1 MAGMQKSYKNMYIL
15 EENKFK
21 QWLETM
27 GRAWT
32 TKDAALAVSI
42 FDKNASYAATPY
54 RDALKG
60 KEEIYEYWAK
70 NMGTQENIKFDFE
83 IVAIKD
89 DYGLAHAW
97 GSYQENEKEEFW
109 DGIFWAT
116 FNEEDK
122 CVTWK
127 EWWVTK

>member
-1 MAGMQKSYKNMYIL
+1 MNITEDQFSK
-15 EENKFK
+15 
-21 QWLETM
+21 WLEKM
-27 GRAWT
+27 GKAWT
-32 TKDAALAVSI
+32 TKDASMAVSL
-42 FDKNASYAATPY
+42 FDDNATYAATPY
-54 RDALKG
+54 RDAHKG
-60 KEEIYEYWAK
+60 KEEIYEYWEK

-83 IVAIKD
+83 VLAVKD

-97 GSYQENEKEEFW
+97 GSYKEGEKEESW

-122 CVTWK
+122 CITWR